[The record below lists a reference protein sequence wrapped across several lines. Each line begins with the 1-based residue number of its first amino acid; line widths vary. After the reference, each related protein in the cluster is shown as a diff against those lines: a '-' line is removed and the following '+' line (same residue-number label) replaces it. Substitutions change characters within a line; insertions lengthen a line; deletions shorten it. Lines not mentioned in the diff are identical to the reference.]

1 MNSKKMKKYRLIYEL
16 EIEAKNIRKAE
27 ELGDLEEV
35 KMKAR
40 LKKIEGKDESWERF
54 YDVDPTVV
62 GISSF
67 KNKRK

>member
-1 MNSKKMKKYRLIYEL
+1 MSPKKMKRYLLVYEL
-16 EIEAKNIRKAE
+16 EIEATSIRKAE
-27 ELGDLEEV
+27 EAGDQEETR
-35 KMKAR
+35 MRAR

-54 YDVDPTVV
+54 YDVDPSVV